1 MIKRLSLIKDYY
13 EDEEEEKEEKPGWLQ
28 RTRGI
33 GELPKYEI
41 PESTKLKFT
50 ADVGLGVSAKA
61 TGGIS
66 LPETTEIKPLIEG
79 LPISKPEDKPTGWTT
94 LFQDPKAIE
103 FEKVNFEMKR
113 EWFKGL
119 KEAKNKIAFLKGEDR
134 SPELEELGKKYI
146 ELAPYMYGKGEQWLP
161 NVAMIAYGL
170 GVVWQLT
177 DAVVASEIWKKLNVK
192 VENKKIS
199 FEEGLDA
206 VFKTGWGKGTPY
218 QRQIFD
224 EAVKQADI
232 QNISVV
238 GMLKKGLTITEMKP
252 RFAFGAGKLSAM
264 PIPDLVKAI
273 VEYGSIPPE
282 IAKEIAFLDP
292 VKVSQVTQQLL
303 NTSPALASAFLKA
316 VEKPEVIPQVKEE
329 VKHVELKPGEKTTR
343 EYLDRVMG
351 LEKPEPAKVTPFIE
365 PKVEL
370 KAEVKVPKEVKLPE
384 KQIIPATIEEAKEI
398 LKVDVKKPSIPKDM
412 LAKQMIEKK
421 VSLTDI
427 EAVKGIKIDVTKPKD
442 IIIALRDIKAVKK
455 EVTVEPTPKV
465 EVKEPIIPKEVSQEK
480 PAVEKF
486 PGAEW
491 KVTDDKSLA
500 KLGNA
505 IAKEVGITIEDIT
518 WRFKIDENIEKGY
531 VRGSTTAPYRNDK
544 GELVINIAISPK
556 DKDIMPINLQSEIL
570 HELGHIAAPN
580 HGILGMHD
588 EDYWKWY
595 SENSPKLYTQTTP
608 PTEKPAVVEAP
619 APTKE
624 DFNALDTT
632 DRNKELFYEKYND
645 VYTETK
651 KGYDK
656 LIDETVSALK
666 EEGFKGVTK
675 GGVKRDEEGYVV
687 SSYGATS
694 LNPKWYRDFYAE
706 NHKAPTNK
714 DLREIAIQQLSK
726 GHTED
731 YGDVPANPIFAK
743 LEAQLESY
751 ETILS
756 DIKNG
761 DYSFETPKNIDK
773 LNNKLKELDKQNKKL
788 IKEYEAELATLKADR
803 ASKYQELR
811 KEAEAREKVE
821 IQAGIKKGVEKV
833 TKGKKLEGLSEEE
846 IKKGNYLM
854 GQINKIAYERGLTDK
869 ALTDLKRKYGY
880 SPHLATAT
888 KRMSIEQLE
897 AVLKAVNRARPKRI
911 GYQKVIT
918 PKTERKIQSLK
929 DSLIDKFQMSEEV
942 YQETLKDL
950 HIHKEPKYIDAK
962 NFITEEQGKN
972 LIYRLIDEANI
983 LRITEPLR
991 IALEKNP
998 EAKKLADVLD
1008 RRVKSEGERTLKDPS
1023 DLNSVRSYFQILET
1037 ISGAPLFTLYQD
1049 LIDTHLENRADSNRL
1064 TKEFNEYRDII
1075 KDKKELQKSEDWIL
1089 AKSNLEGRPETPE
1102 NITPEEVKLAKKIE
1116 GILKDYQVTAR
1127 TEKFLDNLEHPE
1139 DLPQYL
1145 QYKKEIDKAKDI
1157 FESKGYDDLFE
1168 YMKTQE
1174 WGIIRNGYDPM
1185 QVVSP
1190 KLRIWKGKALSLAFG
1205 KEHIEVRKDIEY
1217 KEQDTNIIT
1226 RLLAYK
1232 KQMDNL
1238 STMSPKIKALVTLV
1252 NKNLDKFKDPD
1263 RVRSNLQLFFRELK
1277 GYDRST
1283 GWFERGI
1290 NRIYAQAMVTIIMG
1304 SPALAFRNLG
1314 QNFGLGHDKFMLID
1328 PRNKP
1333 LTKDDMDFLD
1343 THVQQAEFMQV
1354 DWFMTGEKPL
1364 PGLGLL
1370 TKIIKKLNLY
1380 PRSDV
1385 ANRHWGFWGKINQVR
1400 MAFGD
1405 GDIDL
1410 KKKTEKAKFSDFSLL
1425 EQKRALQILAK
1436 DGEDAMA
1443 RYVSKVYVDDVH
1455 FIYERAQRSLAEMG
1469 PYGKVFG
1476 NLMLF
1481 PRAYWEKLAKQSK
1494 KMTGKYVP
1502 FSERA
1507 RAFKVIANII
1517 IGGML
1522 VSASYKKITGRQ
1534 KSPYDPLEL
1543 LAYEPGGLMLST
1555 VGTVSEVYIDFMMAV
1570 KGDEKALAD
1579 LTTSLPNLADMF
1591 IPFYN
1596 YTLRGLE
1603 ASTDTKN
1610 LDRLALRKLRMLI
1623 DREYAIR
1630 GGAYLLE
1637 RNSLEKWQYFLSGAG
1652 VDVAI
1657 AEREKKEKEAKPIKI
1672 GKEIP
1677 RLGIPTISKPGI
1689 KRLSIIKKF

>member
-608 PTEKPAVVEAP
+608 PTEKPAVVEEP
-619 APTKE
+619 APIKPPISPSPPTKAE
-624 DFNALDTT
+624 MAGEPIGDPIAKLNELIKQAKPLRGRLETKYTEERAKRIREVERVIDEVGGEQGYKMALGKLKGQLVPGGKARFEPVKDKLSKEEIDSLYNRTFKHPYLDEWEKISAANELTNLLAGELPTPKGLVLLEEIYGTDLLKSILSKRALGLKIADVLIDVANIPRAILATADMSGFLRQGIVYVVSHPVIATKAMGKTFQFAFNSKSFEQYFKDLPKDKLYPLMRKSGLAVTDPSRVLATGREEAFISRLMQQIPVIGQIIKFAERAYVGFLNKLRVDVFKTFADEFLSKGYSPVKDRELFKATAEVVNTFTGRGSMGNLNRITPFLNTIFFSPRLITARFNALNPTWYIRQPKEIRVKAISDFAKFVAAGLTLLAIIKASGLGDVETDPRSSDFGKIKIGNTRWDIWGGFQQWVRVFSQFVTGKRKNTATGEIISLTKDEYPFTT
-632 DRNKELFYEKYND
+632 RKEIVLRFIE
-645 VYTETK
+645 
-651 KGYDK
+651 GK
-656 LIDETVSALK
+656 LAPVPALVNELISGAKTFEGEDITFETV
-666 EEGFKGVTK
+666 
-675 GGVKRDEEGYVV
+675 
-687 SSYGATS
+687 
-694 LNPKWYRDFYAE
+694 
-706 NHKAPTNK
+706 
-714 DLREIAIQQLSK
+714 
-726 GHTED
+726 
-731 YGDVPANPIFAK
+731 
-743 LEAQLESY
+743 
-751 ETILS
+751 
-756 DIKNG
+756 
-761 DYSFETPKNIDK
+761 
-773 LNNKLKELDKQNKKL
+773 
-788 IKEYEAELATLKADR
+788 
-803 ASKYQELR
+803 
-811 KEAEAREKVE
+811 AREKFIPMY
-821 IQAGIKKGVEKV
+821 IQDITEAYMDGGLGRATGAGITAFFGVGV
-833 TKGKKLEGLSEEE
+833 QTW
-846 IKKGNYLM
+846 
-854 GQINKIAYERGLTDK
+854 Q
-869 ALTDLKRKYGY
+869 
-880 SPHLATAT
+880 
-888 KRMSIEQLE
+888 
-897 AVLKAVNRARPKRI
+897 
-911 GYQKVIT
+911 
-918 PKTERKIQSLK
+918 ERKS
-929 DSLIDKFQMSEEV
+929 
-942 YQETLKDL
+942 
-950 HIHKEPKYIDAK
+950 KEPFK
-962 NFITEEQGKN
+962 ITLPESGK
-972 LIYRLIDEANI
+972 L
-983 LRITEPLR
+983 T
-991 IALEKNP
+991 
-998 EAKKLADVLD
+998 
-1008 RRVKSEGERTLKDPS
+1008 
-1023 DLNSVRSYFQILET
+1023 
-1037 ISGAPLFTLYQD
+1037 FT
-1049 LIDTHLENRADSNRL
+1049 
-1064 TKEFNEYRDII
+1064 K
-1075 KDKKELQKSEDWIL
+1075 
-1089 AKSNLEGRPETPE
+1089 
-1102 NITPEEVKLAKKIE
+1102 
-1116 GILKDYQVTAR
+1116 
-1127 TEKFLDNLEHPE
+1127 
-1139 DLPQYL
+1139 
-1145 QYKKEIDKAKDI
+1145 
-1157 FESKGYDDLFE
+1157 
-1168 YMKTQE
+1168 
-1174 WGIIRNGYDPM
+1174 
-1185 QVVSP
+1185 P
-1190 KLRIWKGKALSLAFG
+1190 KL
-1205 KEHIEVRKDIEY
+1205 DI
-1217 KEQDTNIIT
+1217 K
-1226 RLLAYK
+1226 
-1232 KQMDNL
+1232 
-1238 STMSPKIKALVTLV
+1238 STKL
-1252 NKNLDKFKDPD
+1252 KFT
-1263 RVRSNLQLFFRELK
+1263 F
-1277 GYDRST
+1277 
-1283 GWFERGI
+1283 
-1290 NRIYAQAMVTIIMG
+1290 
-1304 SPALAFRNLG
+1304 
-1314 QNFGLGHDKFMLID
+1314 
-1328 PRNKP
+1328 
-1333 LTKDDMDFLD
+1333 
-1343 THVQQAEFMQV
+1343 
-1354 DWFMTGEKPL
+1354 
-1364 PGLGLL
+1364 
-1370 TKIIKKLNLY
+1370 
-1380 PRSDV
+1380 
-1385 ANRHWGFWGKINQVR
+1385 
-1400 MAFGD
+1400 
-1405 GDIDL
+1405 
-1410 KKKTEKAKFSDFSLL
+1410 
-1425 EQKRALQILAK
+1425 
-1436 DGEDAMA
+1436 
-1443 RYVSKVYVDDVH
+1443 
-1455 FIYERAQRSLAEMG
+1455 
-1469 PYGKVFG
+1469 
-1476 NLMLF
+1476 
-1481 PRAYWEKLAKQSK
+1481 
-1494 KMTGKYVP
+1494 
-1502 FSERA
+1502 
-1507 RAFKVIANII
+1507 
-1517 IGGML
+1517 
-1522 VSASYKKITGRQ
+1522 
-1534 KSPYDPLEL
+1534 
-1543 LAYEPGGLMLST
+1543 
-1555 VGTVSEVYIDFMMAV
+1555 
-1570 KGDEKALAD
+1570 
-1579 LTTSLPNLADMF
+1579 
-1591 IPFYN
+1591 
-1596 YTLRGLE
+1596 
-1603 ASTDTKN
+1603 
-1610 LDRLALRKLRMLI
+1610 
-1623 DREYAIR
+1623 
-1630 GGAYLLE
+1630 
-1637 RNSLEKWQYFLSGAG
+1637 
-1652 VDVAI
+1652 
-1657 AEREKKEKEAKPIKI
+1657 
-1672 GKEIP
+1672 
-1677 RLGIPTISKPGI
+1677 
-1689 KRLSIIKKF
+1689 